1 MEKIITIL
9 NEQGLHARP
18 ASVFAKTANK
28 FKSNISI
35 VHGNDTINAK
45 SIIIIMSLGLKK
57 GEEIKIITKGEDEEE
72 AMEALVS
79 LIENKFGE
87 E

>member
-1 MEKIITIL
+1 
-9 NEQGLHARP
+9 
-18 ASVFAKTANK
+18 
-28 FKSNISI
+28 
-35 VHGNDTINAK
+35 
-45 SIIIIMSLGLKK
+45 MSLGLKK
-57 GEEIKIITKGEDEEE
+57 GEEIKIITEGEDEKE

>member
-1 MEKIITIL
+1 MEKVITIL

-18 ASVFAKTANK
+18 ASVFAKAANK
-28 FKSNISI
+28 FKSNISL
-35 VHGNDTINAK
+35 VHGNNTINAK

-57 GEEIKIITKGEDEEE
+57 GEEIKIITKGEDEKE
-72 AMEALVS
+72 AMDALVN
-79 LIENKFGE
+79 LIESKFGE